1 MCLLPSETG
10 YFRLLSLALELH
22 ELDYETLVRQPP
34 EWLDD
39 LVEMKR
45 ATQAAASTP
54 KTSFTLPDGT
64 VIGG

>member
-1 MCLLPSETG
+1 
-10 YFRLLSLALELH
+10 
-22 ELDYETLVRQPP
+22 LVRQPP